1 MKILATFLLLTLTGC
16 STMIEHVVPQ
26 ILPTAK
32 YCDEVY
38 YQRSGREVSFAAKCE
53 APFGGL

>member
-1 MKILATFLLLTLTGC
+1 MVLTLTGC

-32 YCDEVY
+32 YCDQVY
-38 YQRSGREVSFAAKCE
+38 YQRQGREVNFAAHCE

>member
-1 MKILATFLLLTLTGC
+1 MKILAAILLLTLAGC

-26 ILPTAK
+26 VLPTAK
-32 YCDEVY
+32 YCDQVY
-38 YQRSGREVSFAAKCE
+38 YQRNGREVHFAAHCE

>member
-1 MKILATFLLLTLTGC
+1 MKTLFAIALLTLTGC
-16 STMIEHVVPQ
+16 STLVERVVPQ
-26 ILPTAK
+26 VLPTAK

-38 YQRSGREVSFAAKCE
+38 YQRVGKEVAFAAKCE